1 MIIAITIGVLTAGG
15 VFLVLQRGMVRLILG
30 MTLIGHAT
38 NLTLL
43 AAGIGAWRS
52 EPIMSGTNPQDAAD
66 PLPQAFV
73 LTAIVISMATTAFM
87 LALAALGRS
96 DDTLSDP
103 VKEFPDLFAGVK
115 DSVWSTEEKSVPAKK
130 KVAQDQAKGSQEEQD
145 TPTDDGY
152 VLPDHLTNEVT
163 ALQTMGRSA
172 RRISTDSNQY
182 QRRQQREEGIE

>member
-73 LTAIVISMATTAFM
+73 LTAIVISMATTVG
-87 LALAALGRS
+87 ALR
-96 DDTLSDP
+96 
-103 VKEFPDLFAGVK
+103 
-115 DSVWSTEEKSVPAKK
+115 
-130 KVAQDQAKGSQEEQD
+130 
-145 TPTDDGY
+145 
-152 VLPDHLTNEVT
+152 
-163 ALQTMGRSA
+163 
-172 RRISTDSNQY
+172 
-182 QRRQQREEGIE
+182 